1 MPKDGIKP
9 AYQDNRMKRAERVLV
24 IIPTYNE
31 KDNIRALIPLV
42 LAQDNRIEMLVV
54 DDSSPDG
61 TALTVKDIMVKTRK
75 VHLMKR
81 PSKLGLGTAYV
92 AGFRY
97 ALENGYDFIF
107 EMDADFSHDPKEISR
122 FLVAMDDSDLVIG
135 SRYIRGVNVV
145 NWPMSRLILSY
156 TANLYTRVVTGMPV
170 RDATSGFKCYRR
182 EVLEAINLD
191 RIHSD
196 GYSFQIEMHF
206 KAWKM
211 GFRVREIPIVFVD
224 RYSGVSKMSQRI
236 VREAAWMVWKLR
248 FLSLFGKL

>member
-1 MPKDGIKP
+1 M
-9 AYQDNRMKRAERVLV
+9 QRAERILV
-24 IIPTYNE
+24 IVPTFNE
-31 KDNIRALIPLV
+31 KENILKLIPLV
-42 LAQDNRIEMLVV
+42 LEQDPRIDMLVI

-61 TALTVKDIMVKTRK
+61 TALAVKEIMVKTNK

-97 ALENGYDFIF
+97 AIENGYDFVF
-107 EMDADFSHDPKEISR
+107 EMDADFSHDPKELPR
-122 FLVAMDDSDLVIG
+122 FLMAIEDNDLVIG

-145 NWPMSRLILSY
+145 NWPMSRLLLSY

-182 EVLEAINLD
+182 EVLESINLD

-206 KAWKM
+206 KVWKK
-211 GFRVREIPIVFVD
+211 GFRVKEIPIVFVD
-224 RYSGVSKMSQRI
+224 RYAGVSKMNQYI

-248 FLSLFGKL
+248 FLSFFGKL